1 MEEDTTLKEVTNLVR
16 DLALRGE
23 EKSVGGVRVQDENI
37 LSMSEKEINFHHCL
51 PGSIH
56 EHILTIALHRVPE
69 KPTVLSLCVVC

>member
-23 EKSVGGVRVQDENI
+23 GKSVEGVRVQDENI
-37 LSMSEKEINFHHCL
+37 LSMSEKEINFHYCL

-56 EHILTIALHRVPE
+56 EHILTITLHRVPE